1 MSALLASVFATV
13 LAWTWWSGH
22 SVTTPHP
29 PDPGIVAAA
38 TFVGSE
44 GCAGCH
50 RAEHD
55 AWRHSQHARAM
66 QHATEATVRGDF
78 TDAVFRHGGVQTT
91 FFRRDGRFIVRTDGP
106 DGRLADFEVKY
117 TFGVEPLQQYLVEL
131 PGGRLQAL
139 SITWDTRPAGE
150 GGQRWFH
157 QYPDERIDFSDELH
171 WTRRAQNWNFMC
183 ADCHSTGV
191 VKGYDAAS
199 DTFSTRWAEITVGCE
214 SCHGPGSA
222 HLAWTARRTADP
234 TKGLAIALDERRG
247 VSWRIDPVTGN
258 AERAA
263 SRGSDR
269 EIQVC
274 AQCHARRSQ
283 IAEGYVAG
291 RAFLDHYLPALLTS
305 PLYHADG
312 QQRDE
317 VFVWG
322 SWMQSRMHRAGVTCS
337 DCHDPHT
344 QKLRVEG
351 NGVCAQCHA
360 PAKYDAAAH
369 HHHPEGSTGA
379 QCANCHMPAA
389 TYMVIDPRRDHSMR
403 VPRPDLSV
411 STGAPNACSGCH
423 RENDARWAAEAV
435 ARWYGPERKGFQRFA
450 GSFHAADSGAAGAA
464 VALAGIAGDASQ
476 SPIARSSALAR
487 LGGGGGPRAGAA
499 ARSAARDAD
508 PLVRLGALQAAVVL
522 SGPERLAIAAP
533 LLDDPLR
540 AIRVEAAA
548 LVADQQGALGEARR
562 AAWARAAEE
571 YVAVQRFNADRP
583 ESRVALA
590 DFLSRTGRH
599 DEAQAEYAAALTAD
613 PAFVPAYLNGAEAL
627 RAQGREAEALQRLR
641 DGIAKLPADGALHHA
656 LGLALVRAG
665 QADAALRALSRAAQL
680 APQVARY
687 AYVEAVALESAGRR
701 DDAIRVLERAT
712 RRWPGDRDVAFALAG
727 YQRDAGR
734 PEAARAALA
743 AIVAAD
749 PGDRE
754 AQALMATLK

>member
-1 MSALLASVFATV
+1 MLAAVFVTV
-13 LAWTWWSGH
+13 VVWTWMSGR
-22 SVTTPHP
+22 SASAP
-29 PDPGIVAAA
+29 PPAVPGVAAAA

-55 AWRHSQHARAM
+55 AWRGSQHARAM

-78 TDAVFRHGGVQTT
+78 ADAVFRHQGVQTT
-91 FFRRDGRFIVRTDGP
+91 FSRRDGRFIVRTDGP

-117 TFGVEPLQQYLVEL
+117 TFGVEPLQQYLVEM

-139 SITWDTRPAGE
+139 SITWDTRPAAV

-157 QYPDERIDFSDELH
+157 QYPAERIDAGDELH
-171 WTRRAQNWNFMC
+171 WTRRSQNWNFMC

-191 VKGYDAAS
+191 VKGYDRAA
-199 DTFSTRWAEITVGCE
+199 DTFATRWSEITVGCE

-222 HLAWTARRTADP
+222 HVAWTARRTADP
-234 TKGLAIALDERRG
+234 TKGLALALDERRG
-247 VSWRIDPVTGN
+247 VSWRIDPATGN
-258 AERAA
+258 AERSAP
-263 SRGSDR
+263 RGTER

-283 IAEGYVAG
+283 IAEGYTAG
-291 RAFLDHYLPALLTS
+291 RPFLDHYLPALLTS

-322 SWMQSRMHRAGVTCS
+322 SWMQSKMHRAGVTCS

-360 PAKYDAAAH
+360 PAKYDASAH
-369 HHHPEGSTGA
+369 HHHPAGSTGA

-411 STGAPNACSGCH
+411 STGVPNACSACH

-450 GSFHAADSGAAGAA
+450 GAFHAADNGAAGAA
-464 VALAGIAGDASQ
+464 ASLSGIAGDASQ
-476 SPIARSSALAR
+476 SPIARASALAR
-487 LGGGGGPRAGAA
+487 LGAAGGPRAGAS

-508 PLVRLGALQAAVVL
+508 PLVRLGALQAAGLL
-522 SGPERLAIAAP
+522 SGPERVAIAAP

-548 LVADQQGALGEARR
+548 LLADQQASLGEARR
-562 AAWARAAEE
+562 AAWTHAAAE

-583 ESRVALA
+583 EARVALA
-590 DFLSRTGRH
+590 DFLSRIGRH
-599 DEAQAEYAAALTAD
+599 DESQLEFDAALKAD

-627 RAQGREAEALQRLR
+627 RSQGREAEALQRLR
-641 DGIAKLPADGALHHA
+641 DGIAKVPNDGALHHA

-680 APQVARY
+680 APEVARY

-701 DDAIRVLERAT
+701 DDAIRVLERAI

-754 AQALMATLK
+754 AQALLASLK